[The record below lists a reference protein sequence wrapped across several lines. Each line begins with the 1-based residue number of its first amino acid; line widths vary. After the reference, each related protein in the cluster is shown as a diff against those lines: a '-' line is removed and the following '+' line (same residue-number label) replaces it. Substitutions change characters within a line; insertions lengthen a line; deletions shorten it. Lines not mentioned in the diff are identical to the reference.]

1 MNTTM
6 KITRADDF
14 EMIVAEE
21 LAYLRA
27 GEKRLQQMYCRLHS
41 SPQLLDRF
49 KSDLAEMRQRVDRL
63 HAVLNPFGAF
73 GRASAAMNGA
83 VHPTAA

>member
-1 MNTTM
+1 MNARLNTN
-6 KITRADDF
+6 RADDF
-14 EMIVAEE
+14 DAILAEE

-27 GEKRLQQMYCRLHS
+27 GERRLQQMYRKLQS
-41 SPQLLDRF
+41 TPKLIDRF

-63 HAVLNPFGAF
+63 HAVLNPTGAF
-73 GRASAAMNGA
+73 RSPALPFASA